1 LEHQA
6 LFFVH
11 TMNAFRRIGRKLAP
25 TADKG
30 SDGRDVWPSRAG
42 FVLAS
47 MSGCAGMGNLLRYP
61 SVGE

>member
-1 LEHQA
+1 
-6 LFFVH
+6 
-11 TMNAFRRIGRKLAP
+11 MNAFRRIGRKLAP